1 MTNEES
7 DLLDK
12 FVKISGHTKQDYIIS
27 RLLVRDIVVKGNPR
41 TIKALKDQL
50 AAVLEELKRIEKY
63 SDENEA
69 LMILISQIND
79 TINSLNKT

>member
-12 FVKISGHTKQDYIIS
+12 FVKISGHTKQDYIIN
-27 RLLVRDIVVKGNPR
+27 RLLVRDIVVKGNSR

-50 AAVLEELKRIEKY
+50 SAVLEELKRIEKY
-63 SDENEA
+63 SDENEE
-69 LMILISQIND
+69 LLILISQIND
-79 TINSLNKT
+79 TINSLNKD